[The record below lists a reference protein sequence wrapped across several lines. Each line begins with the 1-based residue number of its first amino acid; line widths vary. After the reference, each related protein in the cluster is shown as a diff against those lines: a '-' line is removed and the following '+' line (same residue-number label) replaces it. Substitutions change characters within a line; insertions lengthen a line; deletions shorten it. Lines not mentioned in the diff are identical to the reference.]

1 MPFRSS
7 HGRIYWSHGNYGRFI
22 AELHEIL
29 TDEQLV
35 QLNVFEAYAHTDEGF
50 AHDKCQSL
58 ADMLEISQ
66 PKLPTD
72 EARMRAEYLIEALR
86 EAHAA
91 KEPLR
96 FT

>member
-7 HGRIYWSHGNYGRFI
+7 HGRLSWSHGNYGRFI
-22 AELHEIL
+22 TELHEIL
-29 TDEQLV
+29 TDEQLE

-58 ADMLEISQ
+58 ADMLEIVQ
-66 PKLPTD
+66 PKLENEDSRDRT
-72 EARMRAEYLIEALR
+72 EYLIEALR

-91 KEPLR
+91 KEPLK
-96 FT
+96 FL